1 MNLNDI
7 PLFAMLRSKLSY
19 VSQRQAVIA
28 QNVANADTP
37 GFAPRDLKPFSFD
50 QALKSAQGG
59 SRGVALAMARTNSGH
74 LQMDAAH
81 GDGGNGGFG
90 AQASPD
96 SEVRLDGNHV
106 VLEEQ
111 MMKMTQAKMDYDAA
125 VGFYQQS
132 LQLLQTALKKPG
144 S

>member
-1 MNLNDI
+1 MSLTDI
-7 PLFAMLRSKLSY
+7 PLLNMLKGKLHY
-19 VSQRQAVIA
+19 ANERQTVIA

-37 GFAPRDLKPFSFD
+37 DYQPRDLKPFTFD
-50 QALKSAQGG
+50 QAVAKAQGAAG
-59 SRGVALAMARTNSGH
+59 MTPLARTDPAH
-74 LQMDAAH
+74 LQIDNAS
-81 GDGGNGGFG
+81 GGQWEG
-90 AQASPD
+90 QTSTD

-111 MMKMTQAKMDYDAA
+111 MMKLTQARMDYDAA

-132 LQLLQTALKKPG
+132 MALLKTAIKKPG

>member
-1 MNLNDI
+1 MGLTDI
-7 PLFAMLRSKLSY
+7 PLFNMLKGKLHYASE
-19 VSQRQAVIA
+19 RQNVIA

-37 GFAPRDLKPFSFD
+37 EYQPRDLKPFTFD
-50 QALKSAQGG
+50 QAMKQAQGAG
-59 SRGVALAMARTNSGH
+59 AGPMAMARTNASH
-74 LQMDAAH
+74 IQMD
-81 GDGGNGGFG
+81 NV
-90 AQASPD
+90 ASSAVENQSSMD

-111 MMKMTQAKMDYDAA
+111 MMKLTQARMDYDAA

-132 LQLLQTALKKPG
+132 MQLLKTAIKKPG

>member
-1 MNLNDI
+1 MSLTDI
-7 PLFAMLRSKLSY
+7 PLLNMLKGRLHY
-19 VSQRQAVIA
+19 ANERQTVIA

-37 GFAPRDLKPFSFD
+37 EYQPRDLKPFTFD
-50 QALKSAQGG
+50 QAVAKAAGG
-59 SRGVALAMARTNSGH
+59 AGPMAMARTDSGH
-74 LQMDAAH
+74 LQMDDA
-81 GDGGNGGFG
+81 GGGQWEGQN
-90 AQASPD
+90 SMD

-111 MMKMTQAKMDYDAA
+111 MMKLTQARMDYDAA

-132 LQLLQTALKKPG
+132 MQLLKTAIKKPG